1 MLDQIRSDE
10 HDGCHQISAQA
21 DWSPPPIPADIRHGD
36 MPGDKVNINEGHV
49 AKANTIFPKL
59 LDLLLPAF
67 EMNAYRRAVVA
78 VCGGSGVGKSETA
91 SLLSFYLSSMG
102 IGSYTLSGDNYPH
115 RIPKYNDAERLRIFR
130 HSGIRGLLKSG
141 EYTDERVAI
150 LKELQLSGADAD
162 SARSKEY
169 PWLAVYQREG
179 RNGLRGYLGTEYE
192 LDFQELGGIVAQ
204 FKNGAGSIWLRR
216 MGREDTDLWYDCV
229 AFHNTHVL
237 MIEWTHGNSDGFQ
250 GVDIPILLNS
260 TPQETLEYRKSRN
273 RDGGADS
280 PFTTMVLEI
289 EQNLLVSQ
297 AAKAKMII
305 SKSGEILS
313 RDEYR
318 RLMAA
323 CTGDDAEARDEPE
336 Y

>member
-1 MLDQIRSDE
+1 MLDQTNSVENDVCRL
-10 HDGCHQISAQA
+10 ISARTA
-21 DWSPPPIPADIRHGD
+21 WSPPPIPADIPHGD
-36 MPGDKVNINEGHV
+36 MPGDKVNISKDHI

-67 EMNAYRRAVVA
+67 EANPYRRAVVS

-91 SLLSFYLSSMG
+91 SLLSFYLNSMG

-130 HSGIRGLLKSG
+130 HSGIRGLLGSG
-141 EYTDERVAI
+141 ECTSERFAI
-150 LKELQLSGADAD
+150 LKGLQLSGGDAD
-162 SARSKEY
+162 PARVTEY

-179 RNGLRGYLGTEYE
+179 RSGLRGYLGTENE
-192 LDFQELGGIVAQ
+192 LDFRELGGIVSQ
-204 FKNGAGSIWLRR
+204 FKNGAGSIWLKR
-216 MGREDTDLWYDCV
+216 MGREDTDLWYDRV
-229 AFHNTHVL
+229 DFHNTHVL
-237 MIEWTHGNSDGFQ
+237 MIEWTHGNSDGFL

-260 TPQETLEYRKSRN
+260 TPQETLAYRKSRN

-289 EQNLLVSQ
+289 EQGLLISQ
-297 AAKAKMII
+297 ASKAKIII

-313 RDEYR
+313 WDEYR

-323 CTGDDAEARDEPE
+323 YASDDAEAGR
-336 Y
+336 